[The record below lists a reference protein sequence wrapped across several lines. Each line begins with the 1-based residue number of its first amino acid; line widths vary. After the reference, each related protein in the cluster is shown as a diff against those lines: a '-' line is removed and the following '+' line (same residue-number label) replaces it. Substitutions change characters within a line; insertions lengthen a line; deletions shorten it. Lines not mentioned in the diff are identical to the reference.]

1 MKVLYVVRLYL
12 MTEELM
18 KRSRVLVKDS
28 FEFRDSKLGIF
39 RVDGKEAEYFLKIVL
54 HRYKRKQQPDYYKLE
69 LSRE

>member
-1 MKVLYVVRLYL
+1 
-12 MTEELM
+12 M